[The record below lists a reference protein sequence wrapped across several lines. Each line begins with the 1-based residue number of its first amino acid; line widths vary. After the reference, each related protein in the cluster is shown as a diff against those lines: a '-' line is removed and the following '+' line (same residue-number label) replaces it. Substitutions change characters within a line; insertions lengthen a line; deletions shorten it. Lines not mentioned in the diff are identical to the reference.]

1 MKQIETE
8 FMENYLYDLPYFL
21 FFVVLGIV
29 VNFLNASRDQEL
41 TKKRLAREFVGGI
54 WISLIIF
61 AILDEFFNLSRLFI
75 YIICSLAGFGNSRL
89 LDFLQKDFFEFL
101 ILQGKEATKNLVGRL
116 KRSKN
121 EGHDYYSPPSPY
133 RMGEDLGVDETK
145 KEADNRKDYE
155 NR

>member
-1 MKQIETE
+1 MKEIETE

-21 FFVVLGIV
+21 FFVVLGIT
-29 VNFLNASRDQEL
+29 VNFLLRARNEKL
-41 TKKRLAREFVGGI
+41 TKGRVAREFIGGI
-54 WISLIIF
+54 WISLIVF
-61 AILDEFFNLSRLFI
+61 GILDEFFNLSRLFI

-101 ILQGKEATKNLVGRL
+101 IIQAKEATKNLVGRL
-116 KRSKN
+116 KKSEN

-145 KEADNRKDYE
+145 KEADNRADYE